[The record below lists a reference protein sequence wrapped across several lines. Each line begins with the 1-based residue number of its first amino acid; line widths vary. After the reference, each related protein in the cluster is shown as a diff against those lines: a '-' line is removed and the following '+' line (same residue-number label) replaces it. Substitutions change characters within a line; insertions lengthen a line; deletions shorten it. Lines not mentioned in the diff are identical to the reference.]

1 MSDMKW
7 QNTRLMKTEL
17 KAKRCER
24 CSCISRSRI
33 MTDVS
38 EHLVEQTRQ
47 NGGEEEED

>member
-24 CSCISRSRI
+24 CSSSRSRI

-47 NGGEEEED
+47 NGGKEEED